1 MTYSGEFGLVI
12 SEASKGGNMWREG
25 STYEKEEAVAGIEDG
40 ATIMIGGFI
49 RYRRRN
55 ANSKE
60 ISEVIGYFCPQ

>member
-1 MTYSGEFGLVI
+1 
-12 SEASKGGNMWREG
+12 MWREG